1 MSEKKG
7 RERPAGGPES
17 QRAVEA
23 EEGPGSDAGLTLS
36 KGERLPFPEGV
47 AVKPWRKKTPEQL
60 HGFSL
65 SSWKEAMASM
75 ASPQRG
81 DPGAGGRG
89 QVAREGGPAASDTP
103 TARCL
108 QPSYWSPA
116 VAAAHGHKPGGLK
129 QQKFLPSYSGDRKS
143 NIQQGHTPQGTW
155 GGDIPVPGSFQRVL
169 AGAGRTPDS
178 ASAVSPLMLLC
189 VRVCVLWGHCP
200 WVWGPVGMVHV
211 ELLSSRALL
220 RRRRRFSQ
228 MRSQSRLL
236 GSRTWTYPWGAASQP
251 TPCRQWSGVF
261 QRGGHSGTGQ
271 RSQRNSTGWTVAP
284 RHGSGRRSAKYPV
297 VC

>member
-23 EEGPGSDAGLTLS
+23 EEGPESDAGLTLS
-36 KGERLPFPEGV
+36 KGEQLPFPEGV
-47 AVKPWRKKTPEQL
+47 AVKPWRKKTPERLQ
-60 HGFSL
+60 GFSL
-65 SSWKEAMASM
+65 SSWKEAM

-129 QQKFLPSYSGDRKS
+129 QQKFLPSCSGDRKS

-155 GGDIPVPGSFQRVL
+155 GGGHSCSWFLPACPGWCWSHPRLCVCGLTAYAPLCACVCLVGTLSLGLGPSRDGPRGAPQLKGPLTSTKTFFPNEVTVPASGEQDVDVSLGSYL
-169 AGAGRTPDS
+169 PAHS
-178 ASAVSPLMLLC
+178 VSP
-189 VRVCVLWGHCP
+189 V
-200 WVWGPVGMVHV
+200 VGG
-211 ELLSSRALL
+211 LSE
-220 RRRRRFSQ
+220 
-228 MRSQSRLL
+228 
-236 GSRTWTYPWGAASQP
+236 G
-251 TPCRQWSGVF
+251 
-261 QRGGHSGTGQ
+261 
-271 RSQRNSTGWTVAP
+271 RSQRDRAAFST
-284 RHGSGRRSAKYPV
+284 
-297 VC
+297 